1 MFLSLMG
8 SIRVKNVGSARTDME
23 ALDTY
28 SNDIDLKHP
37 YKLGNLTKKV
47 LE

>member
-1 MFLSLMG
+1 
-8 SIRVKNVGSARTDME
+8 ME

-28 SNDIDLKHP
+28 SNRNDIDLKHP